1 MQCSKHAHDQAIDAC
16 GACARPSC
24 GACLIEVPGESRSPL
39 CVQCSLIKA
48 KVRPGK
54 LPKLG
59 RRELKEARAE
69 VRASRLN
76 TPPPV
81 NFMPDLHLGRV
92 EAERFFDG
100 PSFDVT
106 QRM

>member
-1 MQCSKHAHDQAIDAC
+1 M
-16 GACARPSC
+16 
-24 GACLIEVPGESRSPL
+24 PGESRSPL
-39 CVQCSLIKA
+39 CVGCSLIKA

-76 TPPPV
+76 SPPPV
-81 NFMPDLHLGRV
+81 NFMPDLHLGRI